1 MSHPPASRSTHSSL
15 PSRASLR
22 EVAKRAGR
30 QPSSPAVGVAKTATQ
45 TARPIPVKTRPVK
58 KRAPQSA
65 NIQGA
70 NAQAMSSQYM
80 SSQSA
85 SSQAANSQATGS
97 WQSPSPRPYNLP
109 RQPLLTPHRRK
120 VLWAGAAIT
129 LLATATILTR
139 QVSSQAIPDS
149 NCAEVIKSGGEI
161 SRGQLSELLA
171 MPENASKET
180 VRQAIAVPY
189 CALPAMT
196 EQRNKN
202 DDAPTVS
209 EREAYPL
216 AFDPEAWV
224 VVSYVDGRYSGYDF
238 VFKP

>member
-1 MSHPPASRSTHSSL
+1 MSHPPASRVTHSSL

-30 QPSSPAVGVAKTATQ
+30 QPSSPVVGAAKTATQ
-45 TARPIPVKTRPVK
+45 TARPRPVKIRPVK

-65 NIQGA
+65 NIQALGS
-70 NAQAMSSQYM
+70 QPIGSQSSN
-80 SSQSA
+80 SQSA
-85 SSQAANSQATGS
+85 GS
-97 WQSPSPRPYNLP
+97 WQSPSPRPYDLP

-171 MPENASKET
+171 MPENTSKET
-180 VRQAIAVPY
+180 VRQAIAEPY